1 MKTVNAVRAD
11 ALDLSPWGRLYDL
24 ADAGSPDVVS
34 TQGLDWRDGYTNQ
47 PVVDGPTHL
56 GMTAGPA
63 LSSPVSLMEHHLHTR
78 EGIAPIAAPIV
89 VPVAE
94 APRADA
100 ITALLLQPGQCLMLN
115 TGVWHAPALG
125 IAGPSVYYWL
135 AGVDQTVA
143 DTWVEI
149 TDGPVTIRADH
160 V

>member
-1 MKTVNAVRAD
+1 MKTVDVVRAD
-11 ALDLSPWGRLYDL
+11 AVDLTRFGRLFDL
-24 ADAGSPDVVS
+24 AGGSPDVVIS
-34 TQGLDWRDGYTNQ
+34 QGLDWRDGYTNQ

-100 ITALLLQPGQCLMLN
+100 ITALLLLPGQCLMLN
-115 TGVWHAPALG
+115 TGIWHAPALG

>member
-11 ALDLSPWGRLYDL
+11 ALDLSPSGRLFDL

-47 PVVDGPTHL
+47 PVVTGRHIWDDRRARAVQPGQPDGTP
-56 GMTAGPA
+56 
-63 LSSPVSLMEHHLHTR
+63 SPHPV
-78 EGIAPIAAPIV
+78 GIAPIAAPIV

-115 TGVWHAPALG
+115 TGIWHAPALG
-125 IAGPSVYYWL
+125 IAGPSVYWL